1 MSRISCEV
9 KLDFSTRLEAL
20 VDVEMVEVLV
30 VEVVVVVVDESET
43 MILELFTVAVVEA
56 LFETIF
62 VSQNKPVKA

>member
-30 VEVVVVVVDESET
+30 VEVVVVDESET